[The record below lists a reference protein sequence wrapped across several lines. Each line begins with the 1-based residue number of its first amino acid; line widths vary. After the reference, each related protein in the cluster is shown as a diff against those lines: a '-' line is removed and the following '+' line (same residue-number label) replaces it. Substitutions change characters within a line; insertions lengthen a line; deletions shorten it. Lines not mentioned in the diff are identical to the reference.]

1 VNLRTFAA
9 SALVALFVTGLAG
22 AQSQDKHPSAP
33 AARLAQQPGVA
44 PAPAATA
51 HVEVLVLEGS
61 AGDAGV
67 ASSLSNLR
75 QLRQPPFNTYPQIS
89 VLSRT
94 TLSLSAAPATAA
106 LPNGGSARVT
116 LAGRSPEGR
125 YTVDVALVQGGQTS
139 NIQFVVGS
147 GEPFF
152 TVRARRPDQALIFGF
167 IVRP

>member
-1 VNLRTFAA
+1 MNLRTFAA

-33 AARLAQQPGVA
+33 PARLAQQPGAA

-75 QLRQPPFNTYPQIS
+75 QLRQPPFNTYAQIS

-125 YTVDVALVQGGQTS
+125 YTVDVALVQSGQTS

-152 TVRARRPDQALIFGF
+152 TVRSRRPDQALIFGF